1 MEVIVDIAHSSVDK
15 IFDYEL
21 PEEMEVQ
28 AGSRVFVPFGRTQVE
43 GIVLAIK
50 PETALSPEKI
60 KAVQRVI
67 DEQPII
73 TQEQIL
79 LAKYMCAKYHAAM
92 AFCLRLMFPAK
103 LRGERIRPKLIRV
116 AKVVNQEKLA
126 EEEKKCYTKEGV
138 VRAKNRLKTICQLK
152 TGGKMPTALLDAPSV
167 RYLRDSGAI
176 EIREEQEYR
185 EPYAKIAA
193 EEKRIELS
201 AEQKTAAEQINRAV
215 ELGEKQ
221 VFLLHGVTGS
231 GKTEVYIACVRRALE
246 LGKSAI
252 VLVPEIALTPQML
265 GEFSRNF
272 PGEIA
277 VFHSGLSDGERFD
290 EWRRLREGRAHIIL
304 GARSAV
310 FMPAENL
317 GLIILDEE
325 HEASYK
331 AENFP
336 PYHAAEIAK
345 MRAAINHAS
354 VVLASAT
361 PLIEDYAKTEL
372 GIYQLVELPH
382 RVAGRG
388 MPPIM
393 MVDMKKEFLRGNR
406 GMLSLALQREMA
418 EVLERG
424 EQGILFLN
432 RRGYASSVIC
442 PSCGHAR
449 MCSHCDVPLKY
460 HKIDGQLH
468 CHYCGRVFPLEA
480 QCPDCGEPFYKLSGA
495 GTERIQEEVQRIFP
509 KARVLRM
516 DFDTTRKKNAHQEIF
531 QAFRKGEADFLIG
544 TQMISRGLDFP
555 GVTLA
560 AVLAADTMLTTG
572 DYRQEERTFAMIEQV
587 GGRAGRVRPGRVVV
601 QTYNPEHYAIQF
613 AAKHD
618 YKGFYQQEIQF
629 RKNTLRPPFSR
640 MFRMVFVHRDEQKAE
655 KVCRKAEN
663 LLKGVLEQYKSD
675 IILFVAKP
683 APVAKLEGKA
693 RYHILLKVRTGK
705 STAAIGQ
712 ALWKIWE
719 SVRKDGAL
727 VSFDIDPYDVN

>member
-43 GIVLAIK
+43 GIVLAVK

-116 AKVVNQEKLA
+116 AEVVNQEKLA

-201 AEQKTAAEQINRAV
+201 AEQKSAAEQINRAV

-231 GKTEVYIACVRRALE
+231 GKTEVYIACVRRTLE

-382 RVAGRG
+382 RVAGRE

-393 MVDMKKEFLRGNR
+393 LVDMKKEFLRGNR

-460 HKIDGQLH
+460 HKSDGQLH

-640 MFRMVFVHRDEQKAE
+640 MFRMVFVHRDEQRAE